1 MFLAKIFRRKSDDRA
16 VESAYR
22 AIVAAARRPILY
34 EEFAVAD
41 TLDGRFDMV
50 TLHAFA
56 LMERLRASG
65 EAAQAFSQELADR
78 IFQEMDLSFRE
89 MGVGDLSVAKRV
101 RKLAEIFYGRFAAY
115 DAALRAGEA
124 AFADALRRNVYPDGV
139 APEKL
144 AALSHYAMDL
154 RAALAS
160 HDMAQL
166 MAGDVKF
173 PEAKP

>member
-16 VESAYR
+16 VDSAYT
-22 AIVAAARRPILY
+22 AIVAAARRPFLY
-34 EEFAVAD
+34 EELAVAD

-56 LMERLRASG
+56 LMERLKAG
-65 EAAQAFSQELADR
+65 DQTAQAFSQELADR

-115 DAALRAGEA
+115 DAALHAGEA
-124 AFADALRRNVYPDGV
+124 ALSDALRRNVYPDGV

-144 AALSHYAMDL
+144 AALSRYAMEL

-160 HDMAQL
+160 HDMARL
-166 MAGDVKF
+166 IAGDVRF